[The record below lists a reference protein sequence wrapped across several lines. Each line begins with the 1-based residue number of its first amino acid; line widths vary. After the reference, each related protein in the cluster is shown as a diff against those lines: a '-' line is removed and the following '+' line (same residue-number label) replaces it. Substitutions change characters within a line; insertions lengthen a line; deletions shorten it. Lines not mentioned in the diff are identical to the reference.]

1 MVIAA
6 WELSAGRAWSLVG
19 AALGIVGVV
28 FGVSALARLRGA
40 LVAVALGTA
49 GVVIG
54 AVVVLMAEGGPG
66 TGYGIVGGYVSAVVG
81 LAGVVLGV
89 LARRKGALAAGRR
102 AS

>member
-1 MVIAA
+1 M
-6 WELSAGRAWSLVG
+6 
-19 AALGIVGVV
+19 LGVAGVV
-28 FGVSALARLRGA
+28 FGVLALTRLRGA
-40 LVAVALGTA
+40 LVAVALGAA

-89 LARRKGALAAGRR
+89 VARRKGARAAAQR